1 MRAPRPS
8 RGFTLI
14 ELMTTLAISSVAIM
28 AIAFALITQTQHY
41 HAQSNRRVAQSN
53 ARQALTFL
61 QDQLHMAGYGVDPD
75 RAILAF
81 DSFDAAS
88 PAAPGVNFPDAI
100 TLHARDP
107 LFQRTVTAANNA
119 RINFTPAL
127 TQPLPQ
133 GQILLLLCEGASAH
147 LYLTASQ
154 PAAAGDTAV
163 NLAAAAAGAE
173 SPFSSPGPRFHQ
185 QDQIASDPC
194 FTDVAQ
200 PPRLVKVDRAAF
212 YIARFDDDA
221 NAGTPA
227 VPYLMMHRGT
237 DLNADGAVDANDA
250 TPVSDGV
257 EQLQIAYVLNTIS
270 TAPPLVAGV
279 DDAVPWGDAWD
290 ANSPPPRPR
299 MRDSYRAISRL
310 THHPANIRQV
320 RVTLVARGPTT
331 GEDLGDDL
339 HEPALPSS
347 SGTAIAGIGVP
358 WRQMENLGAAP
369 AQLAP
374 TGGGYERMLLRVS
387 VSPKNLLMRG
397 QFLPPN
403 GTFGG

>member
-14 ELMTTLAISSVAIM
+14 ELMTTVAISSVAIM
-28 AIAFALITQTQHY
+28 AIAFALITQTQQY

-75 RAILAF
+75 RAIIAF
-81 DSFDAAS
+81 DSFDAAN
-88 PAAPGVNFPDAI
+88 PAAAALNFPDAI

-107 LFQRTVTAANNA
+107 LFQRTVTGANNA
-119 RINFTPAL
+119 RINFSQAL
-127 TQPLPQ
+127 TQPIPQ
-133 GQILLLLCEGASAH
+133 GQILLLLCGGASAH
-147 LYLTASQ
+147 LYVTASQ
-154 PAAAGDTAV
+154 TAAVGDTSV

-173 SPFSSPGPRFHQ
+173 SPLTSPGPRFHQ

-194 FTDVAQ
+194 FTDFTQ
-200 PPRLVKVDRAAF
+200 PPTLVKVDRAAF
-212 YIARFDDDA
+212 YVARFDDDA
-221 NAGTPA
+221 NAGTPS

-237 DLNADGAVDANDA
+237 DLNGDGAVNAQDAS
-250 TPVSDGV
+250 PISDGV
-257 EQLQIAYVLNTIS
+257 EQLQIAYVLNTTS
-270 TAPPLVAGV
+270 NAPPLVAGV
-279 DDAVPWGDAWD
+279 NDAVPWGDSWD

-299 MRDSYRAISRL
+299 MRDSYRAASRL

-320 RVTLVARGPTT
+320 RVTLVARGPNT
-331 GEDLGDDL
+331 GVAQGDDFHDPDL
-339 HEPALPSS
+339 ASS
-347 SGTAIAGIGVP
+347 TGTEVTGLGVP
-358 WRQMENLGAAP
+358 WRQMENLGEDP
-369 AQLAP
+369 AQLSP
-374 TGGGYERMLLRVS
+374 SGGGYERMLLRVS
-387 VSPKNLLMRG
+387 VAPKNLLMRG